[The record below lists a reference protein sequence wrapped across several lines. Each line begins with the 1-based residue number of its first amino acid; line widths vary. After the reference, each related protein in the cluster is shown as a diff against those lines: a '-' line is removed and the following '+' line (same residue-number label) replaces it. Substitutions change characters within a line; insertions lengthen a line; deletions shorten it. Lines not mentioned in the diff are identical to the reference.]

1 MVVHVTSNG
10 SAEDKLRTMFTL
22 YDMDGNGAIDAV
34 EMERYKYLIN
44 KDTQHNFLI
53 QCYPRYLPNAW
64 RRLSRASQGDVQ
76 HDG

>member
-34 EMERYKYLIN
+34 EMERYKYLIS
-44 KDTQHNFLI
+44 KIHNITF
-53 QCYPRYLPNAW
+53 
-64 RRLSRASQGDVQ
+64 
-76 HDG
+76 